1 MKLARGGFILAGL
14 IVAAPIAGLV
24 LAGSAAAV
32 TCDPAY
38 AYCNT
43 DIQPTQAAPAPLS
56 TGPASSSTN
65 SPSPTTPATMTPTPT
80 PAITWFDAAP
90 PAPYADSAPPAA
102 VMEDLKV
109 KGIVDQRI
117 VYYSPQG
124 GAPSADSVD
133 IQLRNMVPSATDTLT
148 FNLNLF
154 PQFSSDIGT
163 TLQAGQIVPTA
174 DDTGLPT
181 VLFGDSSQYG
191 IVVIKR
197 APIPAD
203 CSATDPSSQIV
214 HLAMLGENQ
223 HKYMIDVALT
233 WGARS
238 DSALKAWNARCE
250 ALSTPTPTA
259 AALPQ
264 GPSNISTYGSATTL
278 PGYNYGPPIG
288 YSALLVVAI
297 FVLVWLYR
305 RFRVLARIE
314 QGVSVFLGGSRFLE
328 SEFNHDGTDRIGHE
342 ALEPGER
349 DEPTPLARRLSNLLF
364 PKK

>member
-1 MKLARGGFILAGL
+1 
-14 IVAAPIAGLV
+14 
-24 LAGSAAAV
+24 
-32 TCDPAY
+32 
-38 AYCNT
+38 
-43 DIQPTQAAPAPLS
+43 
-56 TGPASSSTN
+56 
-65 SPSPTTPATMTPTPT
+65 
-80 PAITWFDAAP
+80 
-90 PAPYADSAPPAA
+90 
-102 VMEDLKV
+102 MEELKV
-109 KGIVDQRI
+109 KGTLDQRI

-124 GAPSADSVD
+124 GAPSADAVDLSV
-133 IQLRNMVPSATDTLT
+133 RNLGPSASDTLT

-154 PQFSSDIGT
+154 PKFSSDIGT
-163 TLQAGQIVPTA
+163 TFQTGEIVPTT

-191 IVVIKR
+191 VIVIKR
-197 APIPAD
+197 APIPDD

-214 HLAMLGENQ
+214 HLVMLGENK
-223 HKYMIDVALT
+223 HKYLLDAALT

-238 DSALKAWNARCE
+238 DSALKAWTTRCE
-250 ALSTPTPTA
+250 SLNTPAATA
-259 AALPQ
+259 APLSQ
-264 GPSNISTYGSATTL
+264 GSSNTSAYGPATTL